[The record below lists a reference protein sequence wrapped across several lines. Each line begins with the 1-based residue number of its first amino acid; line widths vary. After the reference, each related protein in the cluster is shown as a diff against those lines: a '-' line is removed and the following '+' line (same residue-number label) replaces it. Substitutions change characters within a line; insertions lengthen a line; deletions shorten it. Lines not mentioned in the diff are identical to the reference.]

1 MAPGEAQINMLQDSL
16 PAVQSEA
23 IDRQLPPK
31 SVLAFEDNLKLK
43 NLQRLSETNVDDSK
57 LSPSARERQK
67 MREKHG
73 R

>member
-1 MAPGEAQINMLQDSL
+1 MLQDSL